1 MFRECS
7 KKCQRVATFIH
18 NSAHSSAFGRVRRRE
33 RENGGADWEI
43 ETHEIVLRY
52 SNGHRS
58 LDVSA
63 SRGRPGRAY
72 SVRVAVMDVIEK
84 KLIEVLNK
92 LKKSPNRVYSLDYI
106 KTHQNFVQAN
116 IEQCNKIFNESY
128 LLKKLA
134 LKSVLDNCNE
144 VATQISQLLSVKD
157 KKEGTPENP
166 VGVPEELVQENEAI
180 EVEPVFV
187 NMATFAD
194 FEGALEPFDG
204 RNKPIAEWIQAFN
217 EVSDACGITPI
228 QKYLYCRRLLKG
240 AARLAVDGAARVG
253 TYQLLT
259 EFLGTT
265 FATEVRSQDVHA
277 ELLKARQRAD
287 ESSEEF
293 AFRMKA
299 MIKGCA
305 VDDPSL
311 VGYIIAGLHGSPS
324 EKCGL
329 YEANTFEGLRRKLS
343 GYDRMQSAIVSSR
356 PRQVVGAKA
365 GPWKPSAAQTSGG
378 QTGGTAALVCRSCNR
393 AGHMAK
399 DCRTALKCEKC
410 NKTGH
415 EARDC
420 LIGKCF
426 MCKEAGHM
434 AAQCPRRSTA

>member
-1 MFRECS
+1 M
-7 KKCQRVATFIH
+7 
-18 NSAHSSAFGRVRRRE
+18 
-33 RENGGADWEI
+33 
-43 ETHEIVLRY
+43 LRH

-63 SRGRPGRAY
+63 SRGRPDRAY
-72 SVRVAVMDVIEK
+72 SVRVAVMDVKEK

-92 LKKSPNRVYSLDYI
+92 LKKSPNRVYILDYI

-144 VATQISQLLSVKD
+144 VATQISQLLSVTKD
-157 KKEGTPENP
+157 KEEGTPEKP
-166 VGVPEELVQENEAI
+166 VRLPEELVQENEAI
-180 EVEPVFV
+180 EVEPVVV

-228 QKYLYCRRLLKG
+228 QKYLFCRRLLKG
-240 AARLAVDGAARVG
+240 AARLAVEGAAGVG

-277 ELLKARQRAD
+277 EWLKARQRAD

-365 GPWKPSAAQTSGG
+365 GPWKPSAAHHQ
-378 QTGGTAALVCRSCNR
+378 
-393 AGHMAK
+393 
-399 DCRTALKCEKC
+399 
-410 NKTGH
+410 
-415 EARDC
+415 
-420 LIGKCF
+420 
-426 MCKEAGHM
+426 
-434 AAQCPRRSTA
+434 RRSNGRGSRACVSHV